1 MGEKMEMEIREV
13 EIEKL
18 EPAPYNPRAIS
29 DEALD
34 GLSHSI
40 GEFGLVE
47 PIVWNERTGHV
58 VGGHQRLKV
67 LEQAGAKSTKV
78 VVVDLDPEREKAL
91 NVALNSR
98 HIQGDWTQGLG
109 AILQELKIELPEL
122 TAALRL
128 DILETD
134 FQKLFPPEGYAGL
147 VDPDAIPEEPEKTVS
162 KPGDLWQLGR
172 HRLLCG
178 DSTKAETLTKLMD
191 GAKAV
196 LIATDPP
203 YGVAYDGNQHRR
215 KVSPTKHGGGIV
227 YRPILNDDLEG
238 QKLLEFLTAAF
249 QAGAQVSTPDAS
261 WYVWHASVTRDIFIE
276 ALKSVGVEV
285 HQEIVWVKENFQFGR
300 ADYHWRHEP
309 CLYGW
314 GQKHR
319 FVGMRNQS
327 TVWEVTRETD
337 HKHPTQK
344 PVELFA
350 RAMRNN
356 ALSLEPCLDLFLGF
370 GTAIIAAEMTTRVC
384 YAVELDPAYVDM
396 AVVRWER
403 FTGQKAS
410 LLREGNLIG
419 GGYERAREAAA

>member
-1 MGEKMEMEIREV
+1 M
-13 EIEKL
+13 
-18 EPAPYNPRAIS
+18 
-29 DEALD
+29 
-34 GLSHSI
+34 
-40 GEFGLVE
+40 
-47 PIVWNERTGHV
+47 
-58 VGGHQRLKV
+58 
-67 LEQAGAKSTKV
+67 
-78 VVVDLDPEREKAL
+78 
-91 NVALNSR
+91 
-98 HIQGDWTQGLG
+98 
-109 AILQELKIELPEL
+109 
-122 TAALRL
+122 
-128 DILETD
+128 
-134 FQKLFPPEGYAGL
+134 
-147 VDPDAIPEEPEKTVS
+147 
-162 KPGDLWQLGR
+162 GDLWQLGR

-178 DSTKAETLTKLMD
+178 DSTKPETLKKLMD
-191 GAKAV
+191 GVKAV
-196 LIATDPP
+196 LVATDPP

-238 QKLLEFLTAAF
+238 EKLLEFLTAAF
-249 QAGAQVSTPDAS
+249 KAAAQVSTPDAS
-261 WYVWHASVTRDIFIE
+261 WYVWHASVTRDVFIE

-356 ALSLEPCLDLFLGF
+356 ALSLEPCLDLFVGF
-370 GTAIIAAEMTTRVC
+370 GTAIIAAEVTTRVC
-384 YAVELDPAYVDM
+384 YAVELDPTYVDM

-403 FTGQKAS
+403 FTGQKAE
-410 LLREGNLIG
+410 LVRESKTKV
-419 GGYERAREAAA
+419 GGYERIREQVT

>member
-1 MGEKMEMEIREV
+1 
-13 EIEKL
+13 
-18 EPAPYNPRAIS
+18 
-29 DEALD
+29 
-34 GLSHSI
+34 
-40 GEFGLVE
+40 VE
-47 PIVWNERTGHV
+47 PIVWNERSGHV

-67 LEQAGAKSTKV
+67 LEREGAKTTKV

-98 HIQGDWTQGLG
+98 HIQRDWSAGLG
-109 AILQELKIELPEL
+109 AILQELKVELPEL
-122 TAALRL
+122 SAALRL

-147 VDPDAIPEEPEKTVS
+147 IDPDALPEEPEKPVS
-162 KPGDLWQLGR
+162 RLGDLWQLGR
-172 HRLLCG
+172 HRLICG
-178 DSTKAETLTKLMD
+178 DSTKPETLKTLM
-191 GAKAV
+191 GTTKAV

-238 QKLLEFLTAAF
+238 EKLLGFLTAAF
-249 QAGAQVSTPDAS
+249 QAAASVSTPDAS

-276 ALKSVGVEV
+276 ALRTVDVEV
-285 HQEIVWVKENFQFGR
+285 HQEIIWVKENFQFGR
-300 ADYHWRHEP
+300 SDYHWRHEP
-309 CLYGW
+309 CLYGC
-314 GQKHR
+314 GEKHR
-319 FVGMRNQS
+319 FVGLRNQS
-327 TVWEVTRETD
+327 TVWEVMRETD

-356 ALSLEPCLDLFLGF
+356 ALSLEPCLDLFVGF
-370 GTAIIAAEMTTRVC
+370 GTAIIAAEVTTRVC

-410 LLREGNLIG
+410 LVRKGKTKA
-419 GGYERAREAAA
+419 GGYERIKRDIA